1 MSMIPIYHVVLL
13 LDTKKTNIKTC
24 ITGQKSC
31 RGSEGPNSHYGQ
43 HVQIRDMFIQAVQLV
58 AAQQE
63 HIFKTEQL
71 KVESHVEKK
80 DQQIHAACKE

>member
-1 MSMIPIYHVVLL
+1 MLVCSLDHDCMSMIPIYHVVLL

-58 AAQQE
+58 AARTR
-63 HIFKTEQL
+63 ILKKEQL
-71 KVESHVEKK
+71 K
-80 DQQIHAACKE
+80 